1 MIRIE
6 VLAELN
12 MRYILNMGRKTKR
25 LAVFYGLFTYRRCGT
40 CRTGEMLSALD
51 GGRGGFL

>member
-1 MIRIE
+1 MIQIE

-12 MRYILNMGRKTKR
+12 MRYILNMGRKTKEVSR
-25 LAVFYGLFTYRRCGT
+25 VLWAFIYRRYGT
-40 CRTGEMLSALD
+40 CRTGEMLGAVD